1 MTTGNVGGHGQ
12 TTRRLPP
19 ATTAP
24 PTQQKGLLVPTD
36 TSVVPGRG
44 LSLISSATREE
55 TVTLVPGDWQ
65 LRAACRGADPA
76 VFYSPDGERGSARV
90 LREAKARQICRPCPV
105 LAPCREHAL
114 AAGET
119 YGVWG
124 GLTEADRRKRTHR
137 LRRGEPATRLDP
149 FGPGGGR
156 SSNVDSPRQLR

>member
-1 MTTGNVGGHGQ
+1 MSA
-12 TTRRLPP
+12 
-19 ATTAP
+19 ATH
-24 PTQQKGLLVPTD
+24 
-36 TSVVPGRG
+36 
-44 LSLISSATREE
+44 EE
-55 TVTLVPGDWQ
+55 IATLVPGDWV

-90 LREAKARQICRPCPV
+90 RREAKARQICKPCPV

-137 LRRGEPATRLDP
+137 LRRSESTTRLDP
-149 FGPGGGR
+149 FASGR
-156 SSNVDSPRQLR
+156 GRLSNVDSS